1 MQPRYK
7 EEVDMIKEAVHTWF
21 TSNSTLVPAQNSV
34 VSTPQKP
41 DM

>member
-7 EEVDMIKEAVHTWF
+7 EEVEMIKEAVDTWC